1 MKKILLLI
9 LLLFTIK
16 VYSLEVNID
25 NINDNY
31 ELYTYIEIT
40 SLDNIDKINNLVN
53 LKEIYIKNVNI
64 EDISF
69 INNLKKLEKI
79 TIYYSRVD
87 LSKINN
93 PNIIEMNIISSYV
106 VNDNFSYLANSNLKI
121 LDLEGSYITSIYTLK
136 DVISLEEVNLSSI
149 SNLRS
154 MEPITNLPKLKKLNF
169 SSNEDLINN
178 KVLEFIRKN
187 NITGT
192 NYDES
197 KYMYLN
203 GEEITNKLDEIIN
216 NLELDN
222 LSDIEKIRKITL
234 FVVDNIEYDDEC
246 GVNGNCKYDDINFNS
261 LLKSLSGKGVCYHY
275 AILTNKLLNKVGI
288 KSYLVSGY
296 TKAGLGHEW
305 LNIYLDD
312 KWYGLDPT
320 WIKFEGRSNTL
331 RNTKTCRY
339 FMVELKENNY
349 FYTEHI
355 EDVLPSNIVDVNRI
369 IVDNTFLESNKNIY
383 EYIFVALIL
392 IIPIWIIIVINK
404 KLK

>member
-9 LLLFTIK
+9 LLLITTN

-25 NINDNY
+25 QINENY
-31 ELYTYIEIT
+31 ELYTYVEIT
-40 SLDNIDKINNLVN
+40 SLDNIDKINDLVN

-69 INNLKKLEKI
+69 INNLKKLEKL
-79 TIYYSRVD
+79 TIYYSRID
-87 LSKINN
+87 LSKINV
-93 PNIIEMNIISSYV
+93 ESLKELNIISSYV
-106 VNDNFSYLANSNLKI
+106 INDDFSYLANSNLKK

-136 DVISLEEVNLSSI
+136 DVISLEELNLSSI
-149 SNLRS
+149 SNLKS
-154 MEPITNLPKLKKLNF
+154 MEPITNLPKLKILNF
-169 SSNEDLINN
+169 SSNEDLINE
-178 KVLEFIRKN
+178 KVLDFIRKN
-187 NITGT
+187 NIKGT

-203 GEEITNKLDEIIN
+203 GEELTNKLDNIIN
-216 NLELDN
+216 SLELDN

-234 FVVDNIEYDDEC
+234 YVVENIEYDEEC
-246 GVNGNCKYDDINFNS
+246 GVNGNCEYNDINFNS
-261 LLKSLSGKGVCYHY
+261 LLKSLSGTGVCYHY

-305 LNIYLDD
+305 LNVYLDD

-320 WIKFEGRSNTL
+320 WIKFEGRVAQL
-331 RNTKTCRY
+331 KNTKTCRY

-349 FYTEHI
+349 FYLEHL
-355 EDVLPSNIVDVNRI
+355 EDVLPKDIVDVNRI

-383 EYIFVALIL
+383 EYIFVALL
-392 IIPIWIIIVINK
+392 IITPIWIIVVINK

>member
-9 LLLFTIK
+9 LLLIATN

-25 NINDNY
+25 EINENY
-31 ELYTYIEIT
+31 ELYTYVEIT
-40 SLDNIDKINNLVN
+40 SLDNIDKINDLVN

-69 INNLKKLEKI
+69 INNLKKLEKL
-79 TIYYSRVD
+79 TIYYSRID
-87 LSKINN
+87 LSKINV
-93 PNIIEMNIISSYV
+93 ESLKELNIISSYI
-106 VNDNFSYLANSNLKI
+106 VNDDFSYLANSNLKK

-136 DVISLEEVNLSSI
+136 DVISLEELNLSSI
-149 SNLRS
+149 SNLKS
-154 MEPITNLPKLKKLNF
+154 MEPITNLPKLKILNF
-169 SSNEDLINN
+169 SSNEDLINE
-178 KVLEFIRKN
+178 KVLDFIRKN
-187 NITGT
+187 NIKGT

-203 GEEITNKLDEIIN
+203 GEELTNKLDDIIN
-216 NLELDN
+216 SLELDN

-234 FVVDNIEYDDEC
+234 YVVENIEYDEEC
-246 GVNGNCKYDDINFNS
+246 GVNGNCEYNDINFSS
-261 LLKSLSGKGVCYHY
+261 LLKSLSGTGVCYHY
-275 AILTNKLLNKVGI
+275 AILTNKLLNKIGI

-305 LNIYLDD
+305 LNVYLDD

-320 WIKFEGRSNTL
+320 WIKFEGRVAQL
-331 RNTKTCRY
+331 KNTKTCRY

-349 FYTEHI
+349 FYLEHL
-355 EDVLPSNIVDVNRI
+355 EDVLPKDIVDVNRI
-369 IVDNTFLESNKNIY
+369 IVDNTSLESNKNIY
-383 EYIFVALIL
+383 EYIFVALIV
-392 IIPIWIIIVINK
+392 IIPIWIIAVINK